1 MTTAKC
7 IEYRIIRRLSSRE
20 RVAPVDMAPAVRWA
34 DRLIAVAGLTAGL
47 FVLGACLEELLWAV
61 IAGLTI
67 FALGA
72 GE

>member
-1 MTTAKC
+1 MTTAKL
-7 IEYRIIRRLSSRE
+7 IEYRIIRRLSSRQ
-20 RVAPVDMAPAVRWA
+20 RVARVEVAPGVRWA

-47 FVLGACLEELLWAV
+47 FVLGACLEELLWVV
-61 IAGLTI
+61 IAGLTV